1 MNAPNL
7 GGQDNRENVHSSVAK
22 GLGEIPIG
30 ATFLMKDAQ
39 MRNGNGGVVIG
50 GLKLGVKKK
59 RRWNAS
65 NIVPTRSVY
74 IKKQWLR
81 LSGKTNRNKANLKR
95 MRVGRRREMSDPNYA
110 HQFLPNRGGLC
121 KLIVSGSH
129 CGLSEDVAVHR
140 RHADIEHDGR
150 GMADSENF
158 PHEPEVIGSE
168 SRIYRQKDV
177 DAAEKRGRSEVL
189 AACMEALKDGVPIGA
204 GHGVG
209 YIYNVLSN
217 LHPAAKDLEAL
228 LREAEVKVRRD
239 IKLWID
245 ERVSKP
251 KGFVHIEFYALNETR
266 IAELEKARAT
276 SGGQK

>member
-7 GGQDNRENVHSSVAK
+7 GGQDNRENVHSSAAK

-177 DAAEKRGRSEVL
+177 DAAEKRGRAEML
-189 AACMEALKDGVPIGA
+189 AA
-204 GHGVG
+204 
-209 YIYNVLSN
+209 
-217 LHPAAKDLEAL
+217 
-228 LREAEVKVRRD
+228 
-239 IKLWID
+239 
-245 ERVSKP
+245 VSKHHLDMGEGLCACGW
-251 KGFVHIEFYALNETR
+251 KSKSETWAEHILS
-266 IAELEKARAT
+266 L
-276 SGGQK
+276 QP